1 MFRSFFAAS
10 VALMLALPASAHDWY
25 SGLVNPANQS
35 CCGGYDCAPLPPE
48 RLTATGDGEFAVEYN
63 GTWLPVLE
71 PQVMRDR
78 SPDGQVHACI
88 VRGGQTWVR
97 CLILPPMI

>member
-1 MFRSFFAAS
+1 MFRLFFAAS
-10 VALMLALPASAHDWY
+10 AVLMLALPASAHDWY

-48 RLTATGDGEFAVEYN
+48 RLTATRDGEFAVEYH

-71 PQVMRDR
+71 PQIMRDR

-88 VRGGQTWVR
+88 ARGGQTWVR

>member
-1 MFRSFFAAS
+1 MFRLFFATS
-10 VALMLALPASAHDWY
+10 VALMFASPASSHDWY
-25 SGLVNPANQS
+25 SGLVNSAHQS

-48 RLTATGDGEFAVEYN
+48 RLAITRDGEFAVKYN
-63 GTWLPVLE
+63 GTWLYVPE
-71 PQVMRDR
+71 PQIMRDQ

-88 VRGGQTWVR
+88 AHGSQTWVR

>member
-1 MFRSFFAAS
+1 MFRSFFAAW
-10 VALMLALPASAHDWY
+10 VALTLAFPASAHDWY

-35 CCGGYDCAPLPPE
+35 CCGGYDCAPLPAE
-48 RLTATGDGEFAVEYN
+48 RLTATKDGEFAVEYS

-71 PQVMRDR
+71 PQIMRDR
-78 SPDGQVHACI
+78 SPNGQVHACI
-88 VRGGQTWVR
+88 ARGSQPWVR